1 MASDVYSELL
11 TKLNYFGSAHL
22 RPVMQKL
29 VTPEEGRLLMELPA
43 EPAELAEKLGWD
55 EESVSSQLAEL
66 RQRGLVVDTR
76 KGPQFLR
83 SVPQLHDITTCSAG
97 EWVDTELLDLWKE
110 FYGVDQEKAIGL
122 ADETAVNPDNCYG
135 CGVCAVGCSVG
146 TITMRWVRE
155 QETVPI

>member
-11 TKLNYFGSAHL
+11 TKLNYFDSAHL

-29 VTPEEGRLLMELPA
+29 VTPEEGRLLLELPA
-43 EPAELAEKLGWD
+43 ETAELAEKLGWD
-55 EESVSSQLAEL
+55 EEAVSSQLAEL

-110 FYGVDQEKAIGL
+110 FYEKDWTKRRQSSWPMRPRLTLTIA
-122 ADETAVNPDNCYG
+122 AFAPSAAV
-135 CGVCAVGCSVG
+135 SV
-146 TITMRWVRE
+146 
-155 QETVPI
+155 P

>member
-11 TKLNYFGSAHL
+11 TKLNYFDSAHL

-29 VTPEEGRLLMELPA
+29 VTPEEGRLLLELPA
-43 EPAELAEKLGWD
+43 ETAELAEKLGWD

-83 SVPQLHDITTCSAG
+83 SVPQLHDITTCSAD

-110 FYGVDQEKAIGL
+110 FYEKDWTKRRQSSWPMRPRLTLTIATV
-122 ADETAVNPDNCYG
+122 AAFAPS
-135 CGVCAVGCSVG
+135 AAASV
-146 TITMRWVRE
+146 
-155 QETVPI
+155 P